1 MQKAC
6 HEESHA
12 FCLRRIA
19 AKRRKGYNSLFGTQ
33 RRKTPR
39 TFRCPGCSISQS
51 VHTWITRIEVRPC
64 ICSANRNFLKHFYLI
79 YLQNVFY
86 PFQGYFY
93 YIFCFRGIRFYNM
106 IYRIIIFWSFLSYNQ
121 NRYLHSFK
129 LFTITGNGKSTIY
142 FSIFMALTMIISG
155 ISLLK

>member
-1 MQKAC
+1 M
-6 HEESHA
+6 SI
-12 FCLRRIA
+12 FLPFFNLRKILYPIQGICTNLWLCIELWVLGSKKHRIA
-19 AKRRKGYNSLFGTQ
+19 TMFFVVHILFL
-33 RRKTPR
+33 
-39 TFRCPGCSISQS
+39 ILIN
-51 VHTWITRIEVRPC
+51 W
-64 ICSANRNFLKHFYLI
+64 NFLKHFYLI